1 MQKYLNYCNYCICLA
16 IEKVHCYYWLVF
28 LRFHCIYK
36 LEIMYIVELWLVKA
50 LVCHLKKDFY
60 VSDLFFSTSPFAR
73 TLKRWSRR
81 KISLFTRFIHLIIV
95 MEIRPEFISLRYRY
109 WLFIFMLLF
118 SYFFSRTSL
127 IYWIVILWIR
137 LGRNRNYMWRDS
149 EDNLIAILIS
159 IITWY
164 PNYAREMK
172 KRICPALSF
181 HDKGCSTRS
190 SEIAVRTL
198 VMPCYSI

>member
-1 MQKYLNYCNYCICLA
+1 MISKSSRLPS
-16 IEKVHCYYWLVF
+16 EKRF
-28 LRFHCIYK
+28 LCFRSFLLHIAFRPNS
-36 LEIMYIVELWLVKA
+36 E
-50 LVCHLKKDFY
+50 
-60 VSDLFFSTSPFAR
+60 
-73 TLKRWSRR
+73 TLKQK

-164 PNYAREMK
+164 LNYAREMK